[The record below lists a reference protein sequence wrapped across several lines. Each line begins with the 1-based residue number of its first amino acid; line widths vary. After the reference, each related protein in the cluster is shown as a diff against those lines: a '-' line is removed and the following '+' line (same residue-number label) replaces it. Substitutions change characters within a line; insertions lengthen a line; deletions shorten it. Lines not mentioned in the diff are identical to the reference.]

1 MFFLLLLFLALAVL
15 MIPGYFSQEPNEARV
30 MVFFGKYKGTF
41 TETGFF
47 WVNPFMNKKKL
58 SLRARNLDVEPIKVN
73 DKIGNPILI
82 GLVLVWKL
90 KDTYKAMFEIDAQT
104 MADNRGSGQMTV
116 TVAGRMNAFEDFVR
130 VQGDA
135 ALRQVAGLYAYDDNE
150 ADLDELTLRS
160 GGDEINEQLEQKLNE
175 RLAMA
180 GMEIV
185 EARINYLAY
194 APEIAAVMLR
204 RQQASAIISA
214 REKIVEG
221 AVSMVR
227 MALHKLSEEERD
239 KIKNQMIGF
248 VFQFHYLLPEF
259 TALENV
265 MLPAL
270 LNNFDKKLEMEK
282 RAKELLEKVGL
293 GERENHKPSQ
303 LSGGEKQRVA
313 IARALINS
321 PKILLADEPTG
332 NLDEETSEMIFK
344 ILKDINK
351 NEKQTIIVVTHSK
364 DLAEISDKQLY
375 LKKGVLVEE

>member
-1 MFFLLLLFLALAVL
+1 MSKEILKLENVEKKYSGSVEELHIINNLS
-15 MIPGYFSQEPNEARV
+15 FS
-30 MVFFGKYKGTF
+30 
-41 TETGFF
+41 
-47 WVNPFMNKKKL
+47 
-58 SLRARNLDVEPIKVN
+58 VEEGEFIS
-73 DKIGNPILI
+73 IL
-82 GLVLVWKL
+82 G
-90 KDTYKAMFEIDAQT
+90 
-104 MADNRGSGQMTV
+104 RSGSGKSTLLNIM
-116 TVAGRMNAFEDFVR
+116 GLLDR
-130 VQGDA
+130 VD
-135 ALRQVAGLYAYDDNE
+135 
-150 ADLDELTLRS
+150 
-160 GGDEINEQLEQKLNE
+160 GG
-175 RLAMA
+175 
-180 GMEIV
+180 
-185 EARINYLAY
+185 
-194 APEIAAVMLR
+194 
-204 RQQASAIISA
+204 
-214 REKIVEG
+214 KIFIGGQEVD
-221 AVSMVR
+221 
-227 MALHKLSEEERD
+227 KLSEEERD

-248 VFQFHYLLPEF
+248 VFQFHYLLLEF

-270 LNNFDKKLEMEK
+270 LNNFDKKLEIEK